1 MKRIELL
8 PAFILLVIAC
18 SLPLAASAVEL
29 DGLSVTGIILKDDL
43 GQPLP
48 DHDNLLTLIEVRPGD
63 LFSRQMIR
71 KGIGYLYLTGKFR
84 DIRVEA
90 FPDQAGVRLEYTL
103 APVIIVEKV
112 VLRGNHSLPD
122 RVIRDAARGVEGKEL
137 REENFSDIQAE
148 IQARYQAEGFY
159 NARVTFRREPAADPH
174 RVVLFLYITE
184 PKQTIIE
191 KITFKGTKVFT
202 DQELLSSMQNRP
214 GRPLLTNVLLED
226 DMEALRRKY
235 TEAGH
240 PAAAAGPVSMSFRNE
255 RAFLEITGDE
265 GPKVT
270 LSFSGTDAFCADNFP
285 DLFDHGPDNDQ
296 PFTVLQ
302 EECAAYFRD
311 LLLIGTEHDVSD
323 TVIESS
329 AEKIRNVYHDEGYM
343 DVKVEVRKTEAFGS
357 LDIAFMIQEGQKV
370 AVDNIRVE
378 GNTVFTLKQ
387 IKDMMATRESGWFK
401 SRPFREDIL
410 DKDVELIT
418 DQYVAAGYLSAEVR
432 RTVTRTASGGRAL
445 ITLKITEGRQTL
457 TGNIS
462 FEGNAALTAK
472 ELAGALQ
479 MRSAAPYSERLLEE
493 DRYRILSLYSAR
505 GYLYA
510 SVEAEKKSAFEG
522 EPAGKDGKGRTADN
536 TPEVMNIKYHI
547 TEDQRVSIGKVILR
561 GNVATR
567 DSVILRELD
576 PRTGEPYNYEAMLK
590 SQQRVYRYGYFSLAK
605 FEPVHPNEKESV
617 KDMLFTVEERPAGAV
632 EFGIGYGTLDR
643 LRGFV
648 EVSHRNILGTARY
661 ARVRFEASDILERA
675 AFTLQEPW
683 FLGYRNLES
692 KFLLAWSDAKQI
704 NEQTRDIYY
713 QTRKTTTSYGVEKT
727 YDALKTSLTYQYEI
741 VTNYNVQQAA
751 ELTPEDSGH
760 VLISSLIPA
769 VVWDLRDNPFNPTR
783 GSVHGANLK
792 EAMDL
797 LGSKA
802 AFSKVTVQ
810 TSWFFPVAERT
821 TLALSARAGMAWP
834 RKDTDEVPINERFY
848 LGGGNTVR
856 GYSQDSIGP
865 PSDVPATSSKVPTG
879 GDGMVQLNAEMRL
892 NTAESGGL
900 VFFTDAGNV
909 WVQQAIHLNDLRAS
923 YGMGIRYNTPVGPLR
938 VDYGQKINRQSGE
951 SPGQFHIS
959 IGHAF

>member
-8 PAFILLVIAC
+8 PAGILLFIAC
-18 SLPLAASAVEL
+18 SLPLAAPAVEL
-29 DGLSVTGIILKDDL
+29 DGLPVTGIILKDDL
-43 GQPLP
+43 GRPLP
-48 DHDNLLTLIEVRPGD
+48 DHDNLLTLIEVKPGD
-63 LFSRQMIR
+63 PLSRQMVR

-103 APVIIVEKV
+103 VPIIIVERI

-122 RVIRDAARGVEGKEL
+122 RVIRNAVRGVEGKEL
-137 REENFSDIQAE
+137 REENFSDILAE

-159 NARVTFRREPAADPH
+159 NTRVTFRHEPAADPH

-184 PKQTIIE
+184 PKQTVIE
-191 KITFKGTKVFT
+191 KVTFKGTKVFT
-202 DQELLSSMQNRP
+202 DQELLSSMHNRP

-235 TEAGH
+235 TDAGY
-240 PAAAAGPVSMSFRNE
+240 PAAVAGPVSMSFRDE

-270 LSFSGTDAFCADNFP
+270 LSFSGTDAFCAENFP

-296 PFTVLQ
+296 PFTVLR

-329 AEKIRNVYHDEGYM
+329 ADKIRKVYQDEGYM
-343 DVKVEVRKTEAFGS
+343 DVKVEVKKTEAAGR
-357 LDIAFMIQEGQKV
+357 LDIAFLIQEGQKV
-370 AVDNIRVE
+370 AVDKIRVE
-378 GNTVFTLKQ
+378 GNTFFTAKQ
-387 IKDMMATRESGWFK
+387 IKDIMATRESGWFR
-401 SRPFREDIL
+401 SRPYREDIL
-410 DKDVELIT
+410 DNDVDLIT
-418 DQYVAAGYLSAEVR
+418 NQYVADGFQSAEVR
-432 RTVTRTASGGRAL
+432 RTVTRTADGGRAL

-462 FEGNAALTAK
+462 FEGNAGLGNE
-472 ELAGALQ
+472 ELAKALQ
-479 MRSAAPYSERLLEE
+479 MRSAAPFNERLLEE
-493 DRYRILSLYSAR
+493 DRYRILSLYSSR
-505 GYLYA
+505 GYLNA

-522 EPAGKDGKGRTADN
+522 EPAGKDGKGGAADN
-536 TPEVMNIKYHI
+536 TPEVMNIKYRI
-547 TEDQRVSIGKVILR
+547 TEDQRVFIGKVILR

-567 DSVILRELD
+567 DSVILRELE

-661 ARVRFEASDILERA
+661 ARIRFEASDILERA

-683 FLGYRNLES
+683 YLGYRNLES
-692 KFLLAWSDAKQI
+692 KFLLAWSNAKRI
-704 NEQTRDIYY
+704 NEQTREIYY
-713 QTRKTTTSYGVEKT
+713 ETRKTTTSYGVEKT
-727 YDALKTSLTYQYEI
+727 FDTLKTSLTYQYEI

-760 VLISSLIPA
+760 VLISSLNPA
-769 VVWDLRDNPFNPTR
+769 VIWDLRDNPFNPTR

-802 AFSKVTVQ
+802 NFSKVTVQ
-810 TSWFFPVAERT
+810 SSWFFPVAERKI
-821 TLALSARAGMAWP
+821 LAFSARAGMAWP
-834 RKDTDEVPINERFY
+834 HKDTAEIPINERFY
-848 LGGGNTVR
+848 LGGGTTVR
-856 GYSQDSIGP
+856 GYIQDSIGP
-865 PSDVPATSSKVPTG
+865 PSDVAATSSKVPTG
-879 GDGMVQLNAEMRL
+879 GDGMIQLNAEMRL

-923 YGMGIRYNTPVGPLR
+923 YGMGLRYNTPVGPIR
-938 VDYGQKINRQSGE
+938 VDYGQKIHRRTGE
-951 SPGQFHIS
+951 SPGELHFS